1 MAIIPAEGGDKQM
14 FRENDAHNQQQI
26 YSSYTDLNP
35 KIKKRLDESWA
46 PIFYEQVFCK
56 IDEIPFA
63 VLYSPDMGRT
73 NFPVNILLSL
83 ELIKHTFDYTDET
96 LLDQYNLNFQIMY
109 ALGMRN
115 LGERYLADRTFYNF
129 RRRVYQHTIEHPEEE
144 DLIFGQFERLA
155 RSFCE
160 AAGISTKQQRMDSTF
175 IMSNIKLAGRLSL
188 AFDVL
193 QQALRICPEEMLPEQ
208 LKEVLNPE
216 FKTNI
221 LFRTRSSQVA
231 GRLQETLNLSAE
243 LLAFLENHKL
253 ADSPEVALLKRFLS
267 EQADFDQ
274 ATKTWQAKANKDIA
288 ATSLQSAY
296 DPDATYRNKGG
307 KVNKGYSLNVS
318 ETCAGENPVQFI
330 TDYAVENSSVADTD
344 MLTKRLPELK
354 KNTDIEDMYVDGAY
368 YSEEVEQESQ
378 KQEVTIHYTD
388 MTGKVPDPKK
398 ISLAEFDIDADFKVY
413 ACPEN
418 HPPINSNYKEDSG
431 IVSAQFSLE
440 YCQHCARKDHCPVK
454 FQQKTAV
461 LRVKKNSVIAA
472 HARKRIFDKPL
483 RIAATSKRAAVEGT
497 ISSVKRAQGADKLDV
512 RTYPKVRVVTGL
524 KIIGHNIRQLV
535 RFFQGKVRK
544 SVIARHQTGVVCT
557 S

>member
-1 MAIIPAEGGDKQM
+1 MFKQ
-14 FRENDAHNQQQI
+14 NDAHNQQQL

-35 KIKKRLDESWA
+35 KIKERLDKSWA
-46 PIFYEQVFCK
+46 PIFYEHIFCK
-56 IDEIPFA
+56 IDEQPFA

-83 ELIKHTFDYTDET
+83 ELIKHTFDYTDEI

-129 RRRVYQHTIEHPEEE
+129 RRRVYEYTIEHPAEE
-144 DLIFGQFERLA
+144 DLVFGQFERLA
-155 RSFCE
+155 QYFCE
-160 AAGISTKQQRMDSTF
+160 AAGISTKQQRMDSTVV
-175 IMSNIKLAGRLSL
+175 MSNIKLAGRLSL
-188 AFDVL
+188 SFDVL
-193 QQALRICPEEMLPEQ
+193 QQALRICPEQMLPEQ
-208 LKEVLNPE
+208 LKEGLNPE
-216 FKTNI
+216 FKTNL
-221 LFRTRSSQVA
+221 LFRTRSSQVP
-231 GRLQETLNLSAE
+231 GRLQEMINLSSQ
-243 LLAFLENHKL
+243 LLDLLQNHKL
-253 ADSPEVALLKRFLS
+253 TDSPEVALLRRFLS

-274 ATKTWQAKANKDIA
+274 VTKTWQAKANKDIA

-318 ETCAGENPVQFI
+318 ETCAEENPVQFI
-330 TDYAVENSSVADTD
+330 TDYAIENSSVADTD
-344 MLTKRLPELK
+344 LLIKRLPELK
-354 KNTDIEDMYVDGAY
+354 ENTDIEELYVDGGY
-368 YSEEVEQESQ
+368 YGEEVEQESQ
-378 KQEVTIHYTD
+378 KQEVKVHYTD
-388 MTGKVPDPKK
+388 MTGKAPNPER
-398 ISLAEFDIDADFKVY
+398 ISLAEFDIDADFKVC
-413 ACPEN
+413 ACPEQ
-418 HPPINSNYKEDSG
+418 HPPIKSNYKEKRG
-431 IVSAQFSLE
+431 IVRAHFSLE
-440 YCQHCARKDHCPVK
+440 HCQHCVRKDSCPVK
-454 FQQKTAV
+454 FQRKSAV

-544 SVIARHQTGVVCT
+544 SVAAQQPTGVVCT
-557 S
+557 F

>member
-1 MAIIPAEGGDKQM
+1 M
-14 FRENDAHNQQQI
+14 FRENDAHNQQQL
-26 YSSYTDLNP
+26 YNSYTDLNP

-46 PIFYEQVFCK
+46 PIFYEHVFCK
-56 IDEIPFA
+56 IDENPFA
-63 VLYSPDMGRT
+63 VLYSQDMGRT

-155 RSFCE
+155 QSFCE

-175 IMSNIKLAGRLSL
+175 VMSNIKLAGRLSL
-188 AFDVL
+188 AFDIL
-193 QQALRICPEEMLPEQ
+193 QQALRSCPEEMLPEQ

-216 FKTNI
+216 FKTNL
-221 LFRTRSSQVA
+221 LFRTRSSQVS
-231 GRLQETLNLSAE
+231 GRLQEMINLSVQLLE
-243 LLAFLENHKL
+243 LLEGQE
-253 ADSPEVALLKRFLS
+253 DSSEINLLRRFLS

-274 ATKTWQAKANKDIA
+274 GTKTWQAKENKEIA

-318 ETCAGENPVQFI
+318 ETCAKENPVQLI
-330 TDYAVENSSVADTD
+330 TDYAIENSSVADTD
-344 MLTKRLPELK
+344 MLIDRLPELK
-354 KNTDIEDMYVDGAY
+354 NNTDVEDIYVDGGY
-368 YSEEVEQESQ
+368 YGEDVEKKSQ
-378 KQEVTIHYTD
+378 SQGVTVHYTD
-388 MTGKVPDPKK
+388 MTGKAPAPKK
-398 ISLAEFDIDADFKVY
+398 ISLAEFDIDADYTVR
-413 ACPEN
+413 ACPEQ
-418 HPPINSNYKEDSG
+418 HPALKSNYKKKNG
-431 IVSAQFSLE
+431 IINAHFSLE
-440 YCQHCARKDHCPVK
+440 HCQNCARKDNCPVE
-454 FQQKTAV
+454 FQHTTAV
-461 LRVKKNSVIAA
+461 LRVKENSIIAA

-483 RIAATSKRAAVEGT
+483 RKEATSKRAAVEGT
-497 ISSVKRAQGADKLDV
+497 ISSVKRAQGADKLAV

-524 KIIGHNIRQLV
+524 KMIGHNIRQIV

-544 SVIARHQTGVVCT
+544 SVVAKHPIGVVCT